1 MTGGSDGGGGV
12 AGGPG
17 GGVAGGGDGA
27 GGAPGGLP
35 GGGAGR
41 VFDRLVGQERAVA
54 QLRAAARAPVH
65 AYLLVGPPGGGKR
78 PAARAFAAA
87 LLCPRGGCGECHVCR
102 RVLADLHPD
111 AVTVERDGAYISV
124 GQARE
129 IQRLALRTPNEGER
143 KVLVLVDFHLVRE
156 AAPTLL
162 KIVEEPP
169 ASTVFVI
176 LAEHVPPELV
186 TIASRCVQI
195 VFGRLPPEALATAL
209 VAEGVEA
216 AVAHRVAGAADGRL
230 DRARLLASDPSFEA
244 RRRTWQSLPARL
256 DGTGATVSRLAAE
269 LVELLG
275 TAAVAPLEARH
286 AEERAA
292 LEERIERSGERGAG
306 RKQLVERQRRELRRL
321 RADELRYGLAL
332 LAQAYRDAMAA
343 GTANDPRACM
353 ASIEAVQ
360 AAAEAIVRN
369 PSEQLLIQAL
379 LLRLTPLA
387 DARYSTATPG

>member
-1 MTGGSDGGGGV
+1 MS
-12 AGGPG
+12 AG
-17 GGVAGGGDGA
+17 A
-27 GGAPGGLP
+27 
-35 GGGAGR
+35 
-41 VFDRLVGQERAVA
+41 VFGRLVGQDRAVA
-54 QLRAAARAPVH
+54 QLRAAVRAPVH

-78 PAARAFAAA
+78 PAARVFAAA
-87 LLCPRGGCGECHVCR
+87 LLCPEGGCGECDVCR
-102 RVLADLHPD
+102 RVLADVHPD

-129 IQRLALRTPNEGER
+129 IQRLALRTPNEGRR
-143 KVLVLVDFHLVRE
+143 KVLILVDFHLVRE

-169 ASTVFVI
+169 ASTIFVI

-195 VFGRLPPEALATAL
+195 DFGRLSPEALVVAL
-209 VAEGVEA
+209 GAEGVAPEVA
-216 AVAHRVAGAADGRL
+216 ARVAGAADGRL
-230 DRARLLASDPSFEA
+230 DRARLLASDPDFEV
-244 RRRTWQSLPARL
+244 RRRVWRSLPSRL
-256 DGTGATVSRLAAE
+256 DGTGATVSLLAAE

-292 LEERIERSGERGAG
+292 LEARIERSGERGAG
-306 RKQLVERQRRELRRL
+306 RKLLVERQRRELRRL

-332 LAQAYRDAMAA
+332 LAQTYRDALAT
-343 GTANDPRACM
+343 GTAADPAACIS
-353 ASIEAVQ
+353 SIEAVQ

-369 PSEQLLIQAL
+369 PSEHLFVQAL
-379 LLRLTPLA
+379 LLRLAPLG

>member
-1 MTGGSDGGGGV
+1 MS
-12 AGGPG
+12 
-17 GGVAGGGDGA
+17 
-27 GGAPGGLP
+27 
-35 GGGAGR
+35 
-41 VFDRLVGQERAVA
+41 VFDRLVGQDRAVA
-54 QLRAAARAPVH
+54 QLRAAVPAPVH

-78 PAARAFAAA
+78 PAARVFAVA
-87 LLCPRGGCGECHVCR
+87 LLCPDGGCGECDVCR
-102 RVLADLHPD
+102 RVLADVHPD

-129 IQRLALRTPNEGER
+129 IQRLAMRTPNEGRR
-143 KVLVLVDFHLVRE
+143 KALILVDFHLVRE

-169 ASTVFVI
+169 ESTVFVI

-195 VFGRLPPEALATAL
+195 DFGRLSAESLVVALQG
-209 VAEGVEA
+209 EGVAGE
-216 AVAHRVAGAADGRL
+216 VAQRVAVAADGRL
-230 DRARLLASDPSFEA
+230 DRARLLASDPGFEA

-256 DGTGATVSRLAAE
+256 DGTGATVSLLAAE

-292 LEERIERSGERGAG
+292 LEARIERSGERGSG
-306 RKQLVERQRRELRRL
+306 RKLLVERQRRELRRL

-332 LAQAYRDAMAA
+332 LAQTYRDALAA
-343 GTANDPRACM
+343 GTAADPRACLSSV
-353 ASIEAVQ
+353 AAIQ

-369 PSEQLLIQAL
+369 PSEHLFLQAL
-379 LLRLTPLA
+379 LLRLSPLA
-387 DARYSTATPG
+387 DARYSSATPG